1 MLHCEQKGIS
11 LNSVSTGIIKCF
23 AVSKVTTC
31 LNAVFRTQLHNHF
44 ATCVLFEV
52 SPEIRC
58 SGVSSRYCCYGNHTA
73 GSKPILKLFIVV
85 NEELNKVSLYQK
97 KLVNIVNW

>member
-73 GSKPILKLFIVV
+73 GSKPIVKLFIVV
-85 NEELNKVSLYQK
+85 NEELK
-97 KLVNIVNW
+97 KISPVRRLTVDF